1 MPVGIMARRDARH
14 ELGEGPM
21 FPIAD
26 ENEPGRG
33 PAFVTLAIIAINFA
47 VFFLIQLSNDAFT
60 YGYSTIPAEIT
71 HGIDLVRPLV
81 VDLGGQQVTI
91 PEAPGPSP
99 IYLTLLTSMFMHGG
113 IAHILGNMLF
123 LWIFGDNVEHR
134 VGHIP
139 YLLFYLAAGLI
150 ASFAQ
155 IAVDP
160 ESVIPS
166 LGASGAIS
174 GVLGAYLVFFPR
186 NRVWIIVFRFIPY
199 PVPAIVAIGMWALF
213 QFVNGL
219 GSIANTEQTGG
230 VAYMAHIGGFI
241 AGVIF
246 GLVGRTI
253 WGSGPRGTP
262 AGQRQYGFSQ
272 R

>member
-1 MPVGIMARRDARH
+1 MARRDARH
-14 ELGEGPM
+14 ELGEDLM
-21 FPIAD
+21 LPIGD
-26 ENEPGRG
+26 ENEPSKG
-33 PAFVTLAIIAINFA
+33 PPIVTLAFIAINVA
-47 VFFLIQLSNDAFT
+47 VFFLIQMSNEAFT
-60 YGYSTIPAEIT
+60 YGYSAIPAEIT
-71 HGIDLVRPLV
+71 GGIDIVQPQV
-81 VDLGGQQVTI
+81 ITVDGQRVPI
-91 PEAPGPSP
+91 PQAPGPSP

-113 IAHILGNMLF
+113 IAHIFGNMLF

-139 YLLFYLAAGLI
+139 YLLFYLAAGVI

-155 IAVDP
+155 IAIDP
-160 ESVIPS
+160 DSVIPT
-166 LGASGAIS
+166 LGASGAIA
-174 GVLGAYLVFFPR
+174 GVLGAYLVMFPN
-186 NRVWIIVFRFIPY
+186 NRVTVMFGLRPVL
-199 PVPAIVAIGMWALF
+199 VPAIVAIGIWAVF
-213 QFVNGL
+213 QFISGFGAV
-219 GSIANTEQTGG
+219 ATTDETTGG

-262 AGQRQYGFSQ
+262 AVQRRYGFS